1 MTKDKDLKVV
11 QIDTL
16 RVPELKNPVLA
27 DVHEHII
34 AVTKFILTDE
44 IENVKRS
51 RGHPTNPTSTR
62 SQKFWNTSDIYRG
75 VCSFAVLAAVKNT
88 STRISFIA
96 KELSTSLATISR
108 ICNQAEEAGYIEQF
122 NKGGNTSSTIS
133 IDGEIEYTSATT
145 MRASEWQ
152 LGNYIKLFTLWK
164 LKGWSKRR
172 QRYNT
177 IPVYK
182 WYDDLE
188 LNPTEFEK
196 IIKSFDKW
204 SHDL

>member
-1 MTKDKDLKVV
+1 MTKKDIKV
-11 QIDTL
+11 IDFDGV
-16 RVPELKNPVLA
+16 RVPELKNPVLK
-27 DVHEHII
+27 DVHPHLISMTK
-34 AVTKFILTDE
+34 AVLNDE
-44 IENVKRS
+44 IETVKRA
-51 RGHPTNPTSTR
+51 RGHITNPTSTR

-75 VCSFAVLAAVKNT
+75 VCSFAVQAAIKNT

-108 ICNQAEEAGYIEQF
+108 ICNQAEEAGYVEQF
-122 NKGGNTSSTIS
+122 NKGVNGAGNETTIK
-133 IDGEIEYTSATT
+133 
-145 MRASEWQ
+145 ASEWQ

-182 WYDDLE
+182 WFDDLE
-188 LNPTEFEK
+188 LNPVEFEK
-196 IIKSFDKW
+196 ILKSFDKW
-204 SHDL
+204 SHDV